1 MVPRELRVLQLA
13 SQRGKLVPYQVVAM
27 VYPTHHP
34 FTFDEGFPT
43 KGGALIRDATICN
56 REGAGGL
63 VMGNGIPT
71 IVKRGT
77 YARMHII

>member
-1 MVPRELRVLQLA
+1 MGDACP
-13 SQRGKLVPYQVVAM
+13 SQVVAM

-34 FTFDEGFPT
+34 FTFDEDFP
-43 KGGALIRDATICN
+43 KRGALRDATSCN
-56 REGAGGL
+56 RGGAGGL

-71 IVKRGT
+71 IVKRRT